1 MNARFL
7 RSLSCI
13 TVLWIAGIAAAQ
25 DVITVGNVT
34 ATGPTVDVPV
44 SIRETGGTP
53 LGVDRPAGSK
63 IQSFSIKVMYAPA
76 SAVQSVTF
84 SRAGITASLT
94 PAFETSPSSAGAIS
108 LLDTFDEGSN
118 PIPFTLN
125 ASAPGNLV
133 AHLVFTLSAS
143 AAPGTSIALTLDSNL
158 TQLTDT
164 GGSAVTKETT
174 ANGQLALVDG
184 SIAIPVPSLTAAPN
198 PLEVATG
205 GSENLRITSS
215 TGVIRA
221 ATVTLS
227 SSHPEFATVPPS
239 MNIPAGQTRI
249 DVPVTGVAVGST
261 TITAT
266 LPASMGGAS
275 TTATVNVVQSNVQC
289 VTPAAPQ
296 IAAPQTAASGAAYS
310 VTWAAVAN
318 ATEYSIEE
326 ATDISF
332 AAATTKTVSG
342 TTASYTHTVQ
352 GNALYFYR
360 VRARNH
366 AAGCDLTSAA
376 SNVVGVLVQAPAG
389 PVQQL
394 RILPVV
400 GSVQG
405 QAGSNFKTSL
415 QLFNPYEIPISGNV
429 VLHRAGTADV
439 LLPYSL
445 AAGRTVSY
453 DDLLQAMNATGIGT
467 ADILGDA
474 GSALPVAS
482 TRVFNDAGAAG
493 TSGLSEEAMPAS
505 DALHAGDAGSLIA
518 PNDFTRFRFNIG
530 LRSLQDG
537 ASFTITVRDAN
548 GQVLKTVDRSYG
560 PAVFTQL
567 PSGQMLDGL
576 ALTGGESLTF
586 LMTSGSAFIYGATTD
601 NTTNDPSMQLARR
614 RE

>member
-1 MNARFL
+1 MNTRFL

-13 TVLWIAGIAAAQ
+13 AVLWIAGIAAAQ

-34 ATGPTVDVPV
+34 AAGPTVDVPV
-44 SIRETGGTP
+44 SIRDTSATP
-53 LGVDRPAGSK
+53 LGVDQPAGSR
-63 IQSFSIKVMYAPA
+63 IQSFSIKVMYSPA

-84 SRAGITASLT
+84 TRAGITANLS

-143 AAPGTSIALTLDSNL
+143 ATVGTSIALTLDSNL
-158 TQLTDT
+158 TQLTDA
-164 GGSAVTKETT
+164 GGSAATKETV
-174 ANGQLALVDG
+174 ANGRLTLVDG
-184 SIAIPVPSLTAAPN
+184 SITIPVPSLTAAPN

-205 GSENLRITSS
+205 ASENLRITSS

-239 MNIPAGQTRI
+239 MDIPAGQTRI
-249 DVPVTGVAVGST
+249 DVPVSGVAIGST

-275 TTATVNVVQSNVQC
+275 TTAVVNVVQSNVPC

-296 IAAPQTAASGAAYS
+296 IAAPATAASGVTYS

-318 ATEYSIEE
+318 ATEYIIEE

-332 AAATTKTVSG
+332 AGATTKIVAG
-342 TTASYTHTVQ
+342 TSASYTHSVSSD
-352 GNALYFYR
+352 ALYFYR
-360 VRARNH
+360 VRARDH
-366 AAGCDLTSAA
+366 ATGCDLTSAA
-376 SNVVGVLVQAPAG
+376 SNVVGVLVQHATG

-405 QAGSNFKTSL
+405 QSGSNFKTSL
-415 QLFNPYEIPISGNV
+415 QLFNPYEIAVSGNV
-429 VLHRAGTADV
+429 VLHRAGNADV

-445 AAGRTVSY
+445 AAGRSVSY
-453 DDLLQAMNATGIGT
+453 DDLLQAMNTSGIGT
-467 ADILGDA
+467 ADILGDL
-474 GSALPVAS
+474 GSSLPVAS

-493 TSGLSEEAMPAS
+493 TSGLSEEAMPAA
-505 DALHAGDAGSLIA
+505 DALHAGDTGSLIA
-518 PNDFTRFRFNIG
+518 PNDFVRFRLNIG
-530 LRSLQDG
+530 VRSLQDG
-537 ASFTITVRDAN
+537 AAFTVTVRDAN

-560 PAVFTQL
+560 ATAFTQVT
-567 PSGQMLDGL
+567 STQMLDGFV
-576 ALTGGESLTF
+576 LTGGESLTF
-586 LMTSGSAFIYGATTD
+586 TMTSGSAFIYGATTD
-601 NTTNDPSMQLARR
+601 NITNDPSMQLARR